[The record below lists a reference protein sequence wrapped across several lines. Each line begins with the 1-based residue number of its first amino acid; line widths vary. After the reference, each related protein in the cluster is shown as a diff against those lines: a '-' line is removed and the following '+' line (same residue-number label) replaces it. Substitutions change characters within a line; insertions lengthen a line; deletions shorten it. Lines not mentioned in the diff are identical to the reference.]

1 VVFPALF
8 RIATPVLFSVSIGV
22 IDVFHPF
29 TLNLLVSLPVR
40 CVRRDNEVRYSF
52 VRSKR
57 TPEQMA
63 NCVSLSTSKQ
73 MVISSRSL
81 RTCPSLSSSHPF
93 FILTLSSSWASLP
106 QLSFS
111 CSPALSAV
119 APCVSWFSAFLVF
132 CSPSSW
138 PSLLAVTSVVLLLAA
153 LSLPADTSGGSL
165 LIYSK
170 NHLLNHKPLH
180 HRLSPSLSIF
190 LIYVYLCV
198 RIGFMCTMC
207 LPMPA
212 EVRGHWIP

>member
-1 VVFPALF
+1 MDPSSTYWHTKTGPGLQAPSE
-8 RIATPVLFSVSIGV
+8 PVA
-22 IDVFHPF
+22 P
-29 TLNLLVSLPVR
+29 
-40 CVRRDNEVRYSF
+40 
-52 VRSKR
+52 
-57 TPEQMA
+57 
-63 NCVSLSTSKQ
+63 
-73 MVISSRSL
+73 
-81 RTCPSLSSSHPF
+81 LSSSHPF

-119 APCVSWFSAFLVF
+119 APCFSWFSAFLVF

-138 PSLLAVTSVVLLLAA
+138 PSLRAVTSVVLPLAA
-153 LSLPADTSGGSL
+153 LPLPADTSGGSL

-198 RIGFMCTMC
+198 PKYMY
-207 LPMPA
+207 
-212 EVRGHWIP
+212 V